1 MSFDRFYD
9 LRFCKSRFF
18 HNNHLKLIILIQLSN
33 GRLLGELTPTH
44 PVLSEN
50 VKVKTL
56 PFGRCKLTDIEN
68 GFKAVGKCEEVMHYY
83 GEFLKTKKEVPT
95 EK

>member
-1 MSFDRFYD
+1 MIHF
-9 LRFCKSRFF
+9 LA
-18 HNNHLKLIILIQLSN
+18 NVAV
-33 GRLLGELTPTH
+33 GLTLATTPKNKNEHPAH

-50 VKVKTL
+50 MKVQTL
-56 PFGRCKLTDIEN
+56 PFGRCKLTDTEN

>member
-1 MSFDRFYD
+1 MIHF
-9 LRFCKSRFF
+9 LATVAV
-18 HNNHLKLIILIQLSN
+18 
-33 GRLLGELTPTH
+33 GLTLATTPTNKNENPTH

-50 VKVKTL
+50 LKVKTL
-56 PFGRCKLTDIEN
+56 PFGRCKLTDVAN

>member
-1 MSFDRFYD
+1 MIH
-9 LRFCKSRFF
+9 FF
-18 HNNHLKLIILIQLSN
+18 ASVAVGLVLAT
-33 GRLLGELTPTH
+33 TPTTKNEH
-44 PVLSEN
+44 SADPVLSEN

-56 PFGRCKLTDIEN
+56 PFGRCKLTDTEN
-68 GFKAVGKCEEVMHYY
+68 GFKAVGKCEEVMHYS